1 MKNKTTLR
9 RKAREAVLSAL
20 YWAESTGEAAVA
32 EPLNEMLNR
41 FKVKGKYAQFAH
53 DLTAIVEKNRE
64 QYTERIRELLENWDI
79 ERVSRIDRIIL
90 LMGICE
96 LDRFPDIPPR
106 VVINEALELAKKY
119 SSEKSFAF
127 VNGILDAE
135 ARRMD
140 LLSEVNKE

>member
-1 MKNKTTLR
+1 MKNKTTVR
-9 RKAREAVLSAL
+9 RRAREAVLSAL
-20 YWAESTGEAAVA
+20 YWAESADEVASA
-32 EPLNEMLNR
+32 EPLDEMLKR
-41 FKVKGKYAQFAH
+41 FKVKGKGAQFAR
-53 DLTAIVEKNRE
+53 DLTVIVEKNRE
-64 QYTERIRELLENWDI
+64 QYTERIKELLENWDI

-96 LDRFPDIPPR
+96 LDRFLDIPPL

-135 ARRMD
+135 ARRIG
-140 LLSEVNKE
+140 LLSEVNKG